1 MRAFQKNICV
11 LLGLLLVTGPVSV
24 YAADRVK
31 ITSQLD
37 RLSFSVDGKNYEI
50 FRNQNQENKLT
61 GGFAKTSRKC
71 PPFCVQPQKVH
82 MAVETVGEVEL
93 LEFIKNHVATGTG
106 VLIDARTPSW
116 YKKGT
121 IPGSVN
127 IPFTIFS
134 AAAGDSNL
142 VKALFTL
149 GVRTGRSHNYS
160 GSNHLAVDEFG
171 TPQVLLSYDFSRAK
185 EVALFCNGSWCGQSP
200 RAIKALLAI
209 GYPASRIHYYRGG
222 LQNWLLLGLNTVV
235 PK

>member
-1 MRAFQKNICV
+1 MRVFQKGVCIV
-11 LLGLLLVTGPVSV
+11 FGLLLVAGSISA

-31 ITSQLD
+31 ITRDLD
-37 RLSFSVDGKNYEI
+37 RLSFSADGKSYEI

-71 PPFCVQPQKVH
+71 PPFCVQPEKAH
-82 MAVETVGEVEL
+82 AAVETMGEVEL
-93 LEFIKNHVATGTG
+93 LEFIKNHVANGTG

-121 IPGSVN
+121 IPGSMN
-127 IPFTIFS
+127 IPFTVFS
-134 AAAGDSNL
+134 AAAGDSKL

-149 GVRTGRSHNYS
+149 GVRTGRSHNYTS
-160 GSNHLAVDEFG
+160 SRHFAVDEFG
-171 TPQVLLSYDFSRAK
+171 ARQVLLNYDFSRAK
-185 EVALFCNGSWCGQSP
+185 EVTLFCNGSWCEQSP
-200 RAIKALLAI
+200 RAIKALLAL

-222 LQNWLLLGLNTVV
+222 LQNWLLLGLNTIV